1 MKQAHVV
8 TTWIGTGVPPDDK
21 WRADI
26 PGPHGPMSVL
36 GNQYVDLA
44 RDCPKPNVVVVRIQ
58 ESRAKHEG
66 YIDGL
71 KTKLGL
77 LVLETWEDDGQPKQE
92 ATALR
97 LKNFLVKQGM
107 GEDQAE
113 LIAKT
118 PEGRTEALLAALDDF
133 DKRARRRIE
142 LERYS

>member
-1 MKQAHVV
+1 MKQAYVV
-8 TTWIGTGVPPDDK
+8 TTWIGTGVPPHDK

-36 GNQYVDLA
+36 GDQYVDLA
-44 RDCPKPNVVVVRIQ
+44 KGYPSPNLVVVRIA
-58 ESRAKHEG
+58 EVRAKHAG
-66 YIDGL
+66 YIAGL
-71 KTKLGL
+71 KA
-77 LVLETWEDDGQPKQE
+77 LVLETWEDDGEHTQE

-97 LKNFLVKQGM
+97 LKNYLVKQGM
-107 GEDQAE
+107 GEDLAE
-113 LIAKT
+113 GIAKT

>member
-8 TTWIGTGVPPDDK
+8 TTWIGEGTTEDK
-21 WRADI
+21 YRADI
-26 PGPHGPMSVL
+26 PAGYSQMSVL
-36 GNQYVDLA
+36 GDQYVDLA
-44 RDCPKPNVVVVRIQ
+44 RGCPKPNLVVVLVQ
-58 ESRAKHEG
+58 ESRAKHAG
-66 YIDGL
+66 YIAGL
-71 KTKLGL
+71 KT
-77 LVLETWEDDGQPKQE
+77 LVLETWEDDGEHTQE

-113 LIAKT
+113 GIAKT

>member
-8 TTWIGTGVPPDDK
+8 TTWIGQGTTEDK
-21 WRADI
+21 YRADI
-26 PGPHGPMSVL
+26 PAGYSQMSVL
-36 GNQYVDLA
+36 GDQYVDLA
-44 RDCPKPNVVVVRIQ
+44 RGCPKPNVVVVRIA
-58 ESRAKHEG
+58 EVRAKHEG

-71 KTKLGL
+71 KTKV
-77 LVLETWEDDGQPKQE
+77 LVLETWEDDGQPEQE

-97 LKNFLVKQGM
+97 LKNYLVKQGM

-113 LIAKT
+113 QIAKT

-142 LERYS
+142 LERYNQ